1 MSIDVWFAFVV
12 ANAVLTLIPG
22 PCVLLVISQSI
33 TKGMSAALQCILGD
47 VLGGIVLMI
56 LSLVGVGAILAAST
70 TLFVIFK
77 WLGVTYMAYLGYC
90 QIIEAKN
97 ISTNSDTCNK
107 KASTISNFRT
117 GFIASSLNPKA
128 IAFYMAFL
136 PQFMTPEGDT
146 FLQFTILIITSS
158 IVVGVI
164 LTCYAL
170 LASSARKA
178 FQHEKSKRYFGFTGG
193 SFLIGSSMYMA
204 TAVK

>member
-1 MSIDVWFAFVV
+1 MSIEIWLAFVV
-12 ANAVLTLIPG
+12 ASSVLTLIPG

-33 TKGMSAALQCILGD
+33 TKGMPAALLCIVGD
-47 VLGGIVLMI
+47 VFGGIVLMM
-56 LSLVGVGAILAAST
+56 LSLVGVGAILATST
-70 TLFVIFK
+70 TLFVILK

-97 ISTNSDTCNK
+97 TAPNIDTYKK
-107 KASTISNFRT
+107 KASNISSFKS

-136 PQFMTPEGDT
+136 PQFTNPEGDT

-158 IVVGVI
+158 VVVGGI
-164 LTCYAL
+164 LACYAL
-170 LASSARKA
+170 LASNASKV
-178 FQHEKSKRYFGFTGG
+178 FKYEKSKKYFGFTGG
-193 SFLIGSSMYMA
+193 GFLIGSSMYMA